1 MGRPSPPAHPGVS
14 GPQEPHQAHSYLV
27 CTEGPVCFLQIPVHP
42 SQSYLLLS
50 LFFGHAL
57 QHVGSQF
64 SSQDLK
70 PCSLH

>member
-1 MGRPSPPAHPGVS
+1 MGRPSPPAHPRVS

-50 LFFGHAL
+50 LFFGQAL

-70 PCSLH
+70 PCFLH